1 MAKAIQSYCRG
12 YSSRLFFWSAS
23 GLLLF
28 THSFAEVFY
37 ASALKHFYSFSFTFF
52 LMKAPL
58 PILLLAGASLL
69 GSCASIVSHSSW
81 PVTLSSAPVGATV
94 SVIDRGG
101 KEVFSGVTP
110 AAVQLKSSAGF
121 FQRAKY
127 TINFTKPG
135 YAGKTIPLEADV
147 NGWYF
152 GNLLFG
158 GAIGMLIVDPA
169 TGAMYRISQ
178 RDVQAALTET
188 TAFDLNPTAP
198 NGLRIVSL
206 DELPTTARALMV
218 RVQP

>member
-1 MAKAIQSYCRG
+1 
-12 YSSRLFFWSAS
+12 
-23 GLLLF
+23 
-28 THSFAEVFY
+28 
-37 ASALKHFYSFSFTFF
+37 
-52 LMKAPL
+52 
-58 PILLLAGASLL
+58 
-69 GSCASIVSHSSW
+69 VSHSSW
-81 PVTLSSAPVGATV
+81 PVTLSSAPQGASV
-94 SVIDRGG
+94 SVLDRGG
-101 KEVFSGVTP
+101 KEVFTGVTP
-110 AAVQLKSSAGF
+110 ASVQLKSGAGF

-135 YAGKTIPLEADV
+135 YAAKAIPLEADV

-158 GAIGMLIVDPA
+158 GAIGMLVIDPA

-178 RDVQAALTET
+178 RDVQAALVEV

-206 DELPTTARALMV
+206 DELPANARSLMV

>member
-1 MAKAIQSYCRG
+1 MK
-12 YSSRLFFWSAS
+12 
-23 GLLLF
+23 
-28 THSFAEVFY
+28 V
-37 ASALKHFYSFSFTFF
+37 TF
-52 LMKAPL
+52 
-58 PILLLAGASLL
+58 PICLLASTSLL
-69 GSCASIVSHSSW
+69 SSCASIVSHSTW
-81 PVTLSSAPVGATV
+81 PVALSSAPMGASV

-101 KEVFSGVTP
+101 KEVYTGTTP
-110 AAVQLKSSAGF
+110 AAVQLKSGAGF

-127 TINFTKPG
+127 SIKFTK
-135 YAGKTIPLEADV
+135 AGFTTQTIPLEADV

-178 RDVQAALTET
+178 KDVQATLTQT

-206 DELPTTARALMV
+206 DEVPAGARTLMV
-218 RVQP
+218 KVQP